1 MAATNPAL
9 FDFEGERKSI
19 KEGGEILKNRL
30 PVNFYPGMNLESI
43 ANRDSTAY
51 KEPYKLDKVE
61 TLLRGT
67 LRFEPYCDVV
77 YGLKQIGLLEMNN
90 CIPKGCNSWKSIVE
104 SLKYIEKLDADPKN
118 ESEIVIKAME
128 ELNLFTDEAL
138 SDKVKSADNILDAF
152 ANHLR

>member
-1 MAATNPAL
+1 
-9 FDFEGERKSI
+9 
-19 KEGGEILKNRL
+19 
-30 PVNFYPGMNLESI
+30 
-43 ANRDSTAY
+43 
-51 KEPYKLDKVE
+51 
-61 TLLRGT
+61 
-67 LRFEPYCDVV
+67 
-77 YGLKQIGLLEMNN
+77 LKQIGLLEMNN

-128 ELNLFTDEAL
+128 ELNLFTDEPL